1 MLPADAHADGV
12 DPAAEMTTLARARD
26 CTLAPELDIR
36 TVMAAFDGALLDELA
51 VVGEAGCVL
60 GTLSD
65 KFVRKR
71 YADELEKAQRELFRE
86 P

>member
-1 MLPADAHADGV
+1 MIDADG
-12 DPAAEMTTLARARD
+12 R
-26 CTLAPELDIR
+26 
-36 TVMAAFDGALLDELA
+36 
-51 VVGEAGCVL
+51 VL

-86 P
+86 G